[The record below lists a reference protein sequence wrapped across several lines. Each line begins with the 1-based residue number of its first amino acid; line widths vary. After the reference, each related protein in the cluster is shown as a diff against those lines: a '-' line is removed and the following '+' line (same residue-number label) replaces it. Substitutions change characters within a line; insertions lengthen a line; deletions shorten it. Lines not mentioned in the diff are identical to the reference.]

1 VSLGFRVIT
10 TIKRPPLN
18 LVEKFLE
25 YRTCDLSDVMNRAGT
40 MVGIHGVYSPI
51 ARIAG
56 PAVTVSIP
64 AGGINMVKLGIQQA
78 RSGDV
83 MVVSA
88 HGDTT
93 YALMGGNISLGMQ
106 ARGLKGFVID
116 GGIRDVSEL
125 RQLAFP
131 TFARGVAC
139 AAADL
144 GPPRGEVNVPIACG
158 GVVVNPGDIIIAD
171 EDGVVVVPP
180 HFAKE
185 VLAGV
190 PTLSAQHEKAR
201 EILRTGQM
209 TAIERITADF
219 ISQGLEIVPGTGEGA
234 APRGGSA

>member
-1 VSLGFRVIT
+1 MSMGFRVIT
-10 TIKRPPLN
+10 TIKRPPLK
-18 LVEKFLE
+18 LVEKFLDC
-25 YRTCDLSDVMNRAGT
+25 RSCDLSDVMNRAGT

-51 ARIAG
+51 ARVAG

-64 AGGINMVKLGIQQA
+64 AGGINMVKLGIEQA

-88 HGDTT
+88 QGDTT

-106 ARGLKGFVID
+106 ARGIRGFVID
-116 GGIRDVSEL
+116 GGVRDVSEL

-131 TFARGVAC
+131 TFARGIAC

-144 GPPRGEVNVPIACG
+144 GPPRGEINVPVACG

-171 EDGVVVVPP
+171 EDGVVVVPAQ
-180 HFAKE
+180 FANE
-185 VLAGV
+185 VLAGM
-190 PTLSAQHEKAR
+190 PALSAQHEKAR

-209 TAIERITADF
+209 TSIERITDDF
-219 ISQGLEIVPGTGEGA
+219 VNQGLEIVPGHGESTRA
-234 APRGGSA
+234 T